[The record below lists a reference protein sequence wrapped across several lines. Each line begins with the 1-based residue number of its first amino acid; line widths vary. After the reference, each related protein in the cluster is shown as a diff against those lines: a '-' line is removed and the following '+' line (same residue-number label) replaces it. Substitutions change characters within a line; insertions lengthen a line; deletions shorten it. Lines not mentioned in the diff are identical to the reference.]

1 MQKLLEHMAA
11 TAELMGQQISPS
23 ALAVMAKDL
32 SVYPQNVV
40 IEALGMLRRESKFKM
55 TLAAVIEKVEQLRP
69 DGRPG
74 ADEAWAM
81 IPKDEQTSVVM
92 TEEMAEALGI
102 VKPLLDDGDKIAARM
117 AFKEAYTR
125 IVGANKTAGIK
136 PKWFPSLGADKT
148 GRDLVIAEAVRLG
161 RLNVNHAIGLIAPDN
176 VQVML
181 ETAGE
186 KNLALEY
193 KPEDTAKAL
202 DILPRLKAG
211 EHAKTVGSVN
221 KSDSYHG

>member
-1 MQKLLEHMAA
+1 MFDADKKEFAKIVRATMMVCGGEAPETDVLRIWWASLHNYDIANVSAAFSEYAMRGKFAPKPADILGILDRLL
-11 TAELMGQQISPS
+11 
-23 ALAVMAKDL
+23 
-32 SVYPQNVV
+32 
-40 IEALGMLRRESKFKM
+40 
-55 TLAAVIEKVEQLRP
+55 P

-81 IPKDEQTSVVM
+81 IPKDEQSSVVM

-102 VKPLLDDGDKIAARM
+102 ARPLLNDGDKIAARM

-136 PKWFPSLGADKT
+136 PKWFPSLGIDMT

-161 RLNVNHAIGLIAPDN
+161 RLSANHAIGLTAPDN

-181 ETAGE
+181 ENAGE
-186 KNLALEY
+186 INLALEY
-193 KPEDTAKAL
+193 KPDDTAKARENL
-202 DILPRLKAG
+202 ERLRSMLGMASAEG
-211 EHAKTVGSVN
+211 AA
-221 KSDSYHG
+221 

>member
-1 MQKLLEHMAA
+1 MQKLLENLAA
-11 TAELMGQQISPS
+11 TAELMGQQISPT
-23 ALAVMAKDL
+23 ALAMMAKDL
-32 SVYPQNVV
+32 SIYPQNVV

-55 TLAAVIEKVEQLRP
+55 TLAAVIENVEQLQP

-102 VKPLLDDGDKIAARM
+102 ARPLLDDGDKVAARM
-117 AFKEAYTR
+117 AFKEAYAR

-136 PKWFPSLGADKT
+136 PKWFPSLGHEKA
-148 GRDLVIAEAVRLG
+148 GRDLALAEAVRLG
-161 RLNVNHAIGLIAPDN
+161 RLSVAHAIGLTPPDALPA
-176 VQVML
+176 ML
-181 ETAGE
+181 ENAGE

-193 KPEDTAKAL
+193 KPEDSAKARENL
-202 DILPRLKAG
+202 ARIREMIAG
-211 EHAKTVGSVN
+211 KN
-221 KSDSYHG
+221 KVIA

>member
-1 MQKLLEHMAA
+1 MLDSEKQQFAKIVRSTMLVCGGDAPESDVLRIWWASLQNYDIANVSAAFSEYAMRGKFAPKPADILGILDRLL
-11 TAELMGQQISPS
+11 
-23 ALAVMAKDL
+23 
-32 SVYPQNVV
+32 
-40 IEALGMLRRESKFKM
+40 
-55 TLAAVIEKVEQLRP
+55 P

-81 IPKDEQTSVVM
+81 IPKDEQSSAVM

-102 VKPLLDDGDKIAARM
+102 AQPLLNDGDKIAARM
-117 AFKEAYTR
+117 AFKEAYAR

-161 RLNVNHAIGLIAPDN
+161 RLDVNHAIGLTAPDN
-176 VQVML
+176 VQAML
-181 ETAGE
+181 ENAGE

-193 KPEDTAKAL
+193 KPEDSAKARESL
-202 DILPRLKAG
+202 ARIRDMIAGKNSVKA
-211 EHAKTVGSVN
+211 AA
-221 KSDSYHG
+221 

>member
-1 MQKLLEHMAA
+1 MQKLLENLAA
-11 TAELMGQQISPS
+11 TAELMGQQISPP

-40 IEALGMLRRESKFKM
+40 IEALGLLRRESKFKM
-55 TLAAVIEKVEQLRP
+55 TLAAVIEKVELLQP

-81 IPKDEQTSVVM
+81 IPKDEQSSVVM

-102 VKPLLDDGDKIAARM
+102 ARPLLDEGDKIAARM
-117 AFKEAYTR
+117 AFKEAYAR

-136 PKWFPSLGADKT
+136 PKWFPSLGSDKT
-148 GRDLVIAEAVRLG
+148 GRDVVLAEAVRLG
-161 RLNVNHAIGLIAPDN
+161 RLGASHAIGLIAPDG
-176 VQVML
+176 VHAML
-181 ETAGE
+181 EHAGE

-193 KPEDTAKAL
+193 KPEDSAKARENL
-202 DILPRLKAG
+202 ARIREMLAG
-211 EHAKTVGSVN
+211 KKREAA
-221 KSDSYHG
+221 